1 MNKLQFPSLGT
12 YWSLFTTMIN
22 PQGRQKLM
30 HQDDFTGKGHNAGT
44 RRDIPPQAGP
54 YHGAFS

>member
-1 MNKLQFPSLGT
+1 
-12 YWSLFTTMIN
+12 MIN

-30 HQDDFTGKGHNAGT
+30 HQDDFTGKGHNAET
-44 RRDIPPQAGP
+44 CRDIPPQAGP